1 MVEVSNW
8 FIDLV
13 VRFPRSRCRTS
24 SCASL
29 SHWVLDYFEPTKED
43 WRSYTERLEQY
54 FVANDVQAAETAA
67 NNTRELQAAQS
78 KVRQEPV
85 IVKEEGASKEHST
98 PKAATVAVTQL
109 TSQITVHSRQL
120 SVASATRRATPQ
132 GLVEAR
138 VRARRHLPRILTRS
152 KRKVKTQSHMSFWLG
167 LRDRMSQSQC
177 TMLWRTRLNRSSF
190 MNFYNMFLPHSST

>member
-1 MVEVSNW
+1 M
-8 FIDLV
+8 
-13 VRFPRSRCRTS
+13 
-24 SCASL
+24 
-29 SHWVLDYFEPTKED
+29 
-43 WRSYTERLEQY
+43 ERLEQY

-67 NNTRELQAAQS
+67 NNTRELQAAQP

-109 TSQITVHSRQL
+109 TSQITVHL

-138 VRARRHLPRILTRS
+138 ARARRHLLRILTRS
-152 KRKVKTQSHMSFWLG
+152 KRKVKTPSHMSF
-167 LRDRMSQSQC
+167 
-177 TMLWRTRLNRSSF
+177 
-190 MNFYNMFLPHSST
+190 